1 MKKLLLSSLMMFA
14 VCGYVSAQNAT
25 GSKFQKAGTT
35 STAPTPQKAAVL
47 NTEATSDAMPAT
59 DKDATQAVAPAP
71 NDKAAKFKAAAQA
84 KPSPAVTAD
93 GVVVTADDLSPKEK
107 AELKKMEAAKAAA
120 AKKNN

>member
-71 NDKAAKFKAAAQA
+71 NDKAAKFKAAQA